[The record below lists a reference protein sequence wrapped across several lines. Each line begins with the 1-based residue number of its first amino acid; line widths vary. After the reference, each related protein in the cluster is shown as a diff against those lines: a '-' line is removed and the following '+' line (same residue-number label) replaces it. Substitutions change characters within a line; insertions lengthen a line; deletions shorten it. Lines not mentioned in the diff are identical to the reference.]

1 MHAENLTIPLSQLE
15 NRDEFIG
22 RHIGPD
28 EHAIAGMLAS
38 IGTASLSTLISETV
52 PATIRLQRPLALPAA
67 MPEHA
72 ALAALKAVAVKN
84 VLKKSLIG
92 QGYYGTLTP
101 PVILR
106 NLFENP
112 GWYTAYTPYQA
123 EIAQGRLEA
132 LLNYQQMVCDLTGM
146 EIANAS
152 LLDEAT
158 AAAEAMTM
166 ARRISKSKGN
176 VFFVDADAFPQTID
190 VIRTRAAYFGFELVL
205 GKPEEA
211 SRRDD
216 VFGALLQYPNARG
229 EIADLTSVIATIK
242 GKGGVVAVAS
252 DLMALVL
259 LKPPGEMGA
268 DIALGSSQ
276 RFGVPLGFGGPH
288 AAFFATRE
296 THVRSMPGRII
307 GVSKDA
313 RGKTAYR
320 MALQTREQHIRR
332 EKANSN
338 ICTSQVLLANIAGMY
353 AVWHGPK
360 GLRAIA
366 SRIHRLAALLAGA
379 LGVTGR
385 DFFDTFET
393 KVGAGDTARIM
404 QAAVAAGYN
413 LRRVDDSTIAIS
425 LDETTTREDVAA
437 LLKIFGG
444 SEMRGAPVE
453 ALDAARPCA
462 IPVTLQRREPIL
474 AHPVFNSHH
483 TEHGMLRYLK
493 RLQNRDLA
501 LDHAM
506 IPLGSCTMKLN
517 AAAEMIPVSWPEF
530 SQMHPFVPIDQA
542 QGYLELITGLED
554 QLKAITGFDA
564 VCMQPNSGAQGEYA
578 GLVAIR
584 RYQEANGQGARNICL
599 IPKSA
604 HGTNP
609 ATAQMCGL
617 EVVAVACDDSGNVDL
632 ADLQA
637 KAAQHAAQLSCL
649 MLTYPSTHGVFEES
663 VKDICAIVHA
673 HGGQVYMDGANLNAQ
688 VGLCRPAD
696 IGADVSH
703 INLHKTFAIPHGGG
717 GPGMGPIGLKAH
729 LAPFMPGHFSLPIPH
744 PIPLL
749 TSPLKGEELGSLPL
763 KGEELGS
770 LPLKGDE
777 LGSLPLKGDEL
788 GSLPFT
794 GRAGEGMGSVS
805 AAPWGSASILTISW
819 MYITMM
825 GGAGLTRATEI
836 AILNA
841 NYVAAK
847 LKDHYPVL
855 YTGSQGRVAHECI
868 LDVRAIKAATG
879 VAEIDIA
886 KRLMDYGF
894 HAPTVSFPVA
904 GTLMVEPTESE
915 DKAEL
920 DRFCAAMC
928 SIRDEIRRI
937 ETGEWT
943 FEASPLKHAPHT
955 EADMIG
961 DWTRPYTRQQAVFPL
976 PWVAENKFWPYVN
989 RIDDVHGDRNLFCGC
1004 VPMENYS

>member
-1 MHAENLTIPLSQLE
+1 MHADNLSTPLTDLE
-15 NRDEFIG
+15 HRDEFVG
-22 RHIGPD
+22 RHIGPN
-28 EHAIAGMLAS
+28 ERVIGGMLAA
-38 IGTASLSTLISETV
+38 IGTATLNTLISETV
-52 PATIRLQRPLALPAA
+52 PTSIRTQKPLDLPPP
-67 MPEHA
+67 MTEHS
-72 ALAALKAVAVKN
+72 ALAVLKTIAAKN
-84 VLKKSLIG
+84 VVKKSLIG
-92 QGYYGTLTP
+92 QGYYGTHTP

-132 LLNYQQMVCDLTGM
+132 LLNYQQMVVDLTGM

-166 ARRISKSKGN
+166 ARRVSKSKGN
-176 VFFVDADAFPQTID
+176 VFFVDEASFPQTID
-190 VIRTRAAYFGFELVL
+190 VLKTRATYFGFDLVF
-205 GKPEEA
+205 GRPEDVA
-211 SRRDD
+211 SLVDTHEI
-216 VFGALLQYPNARG
+216 FGALLQYPNARG
-229 EIADLTSVIATIK
+229 EITDLTMPIAALK
-242 GKGGVVAVAS
+242 GKGAVVAVAS

-276 RFGVPLGFGGPH
+276 RFGVPMGFGGPH

-296 THVRSMPGRII
+296 AHVRSMPGRII

-313 RGKTAYR
+313 RGKNAYR

-353 AVWHGPK
+353 ACWHGPE
-360 GLRAIA
+360 GLRRIA
-366 SRIHRLAALLAGA
+366 ARIHRLTAILAGG
-379 LGVTGR
+379 LGVDGK
-385 DFFDTFET
+385 DYFDSFEV
-393 KVGAGDTARIM
+393 KVGAGALHARDSASLASETAKIH
-404 QAAVAAGYN
+404 AAALVAGYN
-413 LRRVDDSTIAIS
+413 LRHVDDQTIGIS
-425 LDETTTREDVAA
+425 LDETTTRDDVAA
-437 LLKIFGG
+437 LLSIFGKA
-444 SEMRGAPVE
+444 MDHAAPIE

-462 IPVTLQRREPIL
+462 IPASLQRRSPIL
-474 AHPVFNSHH
+474 AHPVFNMHH

-493 RLQNRDLA
+493 RLQNRDMA
-501 LDHAM
+501 LDHSM

-530 SQMHPFVPIDQA
+530 SQMHPFAPLDQA
-542 QGYLELITGLED
+542 QGYLELITGLEN

-584 RYQEANGQGARNICL
+584 RYQAANGQGQRNVCL

-617 EVVAVACDDSGNVDL
+617 EVVAVACDDKGNVDV

-637 KAAQHAAQLSCL
+637 KAEQHAANLACL
-649 MLTYPSTHGVFEES
+649 MLTYPSTHGVFEEA
-663 VKDICAIVHA
+663 VKDICAIVHT

-729 LAPFMPGHFSLPIPH
+729 LAPFMANHAVQSIAGPH
-744 PIPLL
+744 D
-749 TSPLKGEELGSLPL
+749 GQG
-763 KGEELGS
+763 
-770 LPLKGDE
+770 
-777 LGSLPLKGDEL
+777 
-788 GSLPFT
+788 
-794 GRAGEGMGSVS
+794 AVS
-805 AAPWGSASILTISW
+805 AAPWGSASILPISW
-819 MYITMM
+819 MYITML
-825 GGAGLTRATEI
+825 GGSGLTRATEI

-841 NYVAAK
+841 NYVAAH

-855 YTGSQGRVAHECI
+855 YTGKLGRVAHECI
-868 LDVRAIKAATG
+868 LDIRAIKAATG
-879 VAEIDIA
+879 IAEIDIA

-920 DRFCAAMC
+920 DRFCAAMIA
-928 SIRDEIRRI
+928 IREEIRRI
-937 ETGEWT
+937 EQGEWT
-943 FEASPLKHAPHT
+943 LEASPLKNAPHT
-955 EADMIG
+955 EADLM
-961 DWTRPYTRQQAVFPL
+961 DEWTRPYSREQAVFPL

-989 RIDDVHGDRNLFCGC
+989 RIDDVHGDRNLYCAC
-1004 VPMENYS
+1004 VPMEDYE